1 MAEKKRFSLAAQ
13 IGAAVGDA
21 SIAALDAQAASP
33 EITPMSERTIENI
46 TSEILHYQ
54 AVGGDAVVQIGKRLI
69 EAKAML
75 PHGGWLPWL
84 SEQVNYSE
92 RTAQRLMKIAR
103 ECSNPTALSDLGAT
117 KALALLAL
125 PTDERAEL
133 LEAYDVPNITTREL
147 EDAIRERDE
156 ARKRAEA
163 LSEQVKTLESH
174 NTDLETRALD
184 YSNENDTLKARV
196 KELESRP
203 VDVAVQVD
211 EKACQK
217 AADEARRATV
227 EEWQQKNSKLDD
239 ELKKTEE
246 KLKEAREK
254 LKQSKADAEAGK
266 AAGEELDAARKA
278 QEAAEAEAAR
288 LRAELDQVQKAAKPA
303 AVSSDAEISEFKLY
317 FGQAQENINKMRGL
331 LLKVRGREDK
341 TTGEKLTAA
350 LNALGDAV
358 KEAAK

>member
-1 MAEKKRFSLAAQ
+1 MGSKSFSLAD
-13 IGAAVGDA
+13 AVRESVGEA
-21 SIAALDAQAASP
+21 SIAAMGAEAPSVD
-33 EITPMSERTIENI
+33 SERTIENI

-54 AVGGDAVVQIGKRLI
+54 AVGGDAVIQIGKRLI
-69 EAKAML
+69 EAKELL

-103 ECSNPTALSDLGAT
+103 ECSNPTALSDLGQT

-125 PTDERAEL
+125 PDEEQKAL
-133 LEAYDVPNITTREL
+133 LEAYDVPNMSTREL
-147 EDAIRERDE
+147 EDAIRDRDA
-156 ARKRAEA
+156 ARKQAEI
-163 LSEQVKTLESH
+163 LSDQIKTLESH
-174 NTDLETRALD
+174 NTELETRALD
-184 YSNENDTLKARV
+184 ISNENDDLKARV

-227 EEWQQKNSKLDD
+227 EEWQKKTARLDD
-239 ELKKTEE
+239 ELKKTEA

-254 LKQSKADAEAGK
+254 LKQSKADSEAGK

-288 LRAELDQVQKAAKPA
+288 LRAELEQAQKAAKAA

-317 FGQAQENINKMRGL
+317 FGLAQDNVNKMRGL
-331 LLKVRGREDK
+331 LLKVRAREDG
-341 TTGEKLTAA
+341 TTGEKLAAA